1 MSCCILIPIEKSF
14 FIAPW
19 VGTKEIRTI
28 AKMFSCGLKNQLDI
42 YSVASSWYYLQI
54 TTGLSVEVFIDKF
67 KALKIPFDDPNI
79 VLPKDQ
85 TPKID
90 KYDPMVPESLLR
102 SAYLHNQMKVLDA
115 INIIN
120 NLEIGS

>member
-1 MSCCILIPIEKSF
+1 MNKMIKSIKLAFKTKNIFCRVLIIFWLLTCALMTFAF
-14 FIAPW
+14 F
-19 VGTKEIRTI
+19 
-28 AKMFSCGLKNQLDI
+28 
-42 YSVASSWYYLQI
+42 
-54 TTGLSVEVFIDKF
+54 
-67 KALKIPFDDPNI
+67 
-79 VLPKDQ
+79 KDQ

-90 KYDPMVPESLLR
+90 KYDPMVPENLLR